1 VKIEVKTE
9 TEKEFK
15 IYIIYSG
22 PFGEQIINNFAVHGI
37 GDKII
42 CLYEFEPET
51 IEREHPSEPDVLKK
65 IWDEPSKYVPKN
77 LPVMDCDLLI
87 VLGIHPLLGD
97 IIPSIAQKLNA
108 KAVLYPLDDRERIP
122 EGLKTIQDDLE
133 AAGIFREFPRPFCV
147 MEQSDNEF
155 INYLCEKVGKPE
167 FNIEIDEDEEI
178 IKEIEVIR
186 DTPCG
191 SARSVAKKLAY
202 YPYNDMS
209 AFKEKITTE
218 HENEENEN
226 YCLAS
231 MDPLEPLMQE
241 AADILV
247 ESIYEACGFPTV
259 GDRLLEE
266 IEKKGE
272 VSLDEITHLF
282 VYEMKVCDAPRTL
295 ERTVDE
301 LVSRG
306 KIKKIEGEE
315 TILTIA

>member
-1 VKIEVKTE
+1 VTVEVKNKTVE
-9 TEKEFK
+9 NLRL
-15 IYIIYSG
+15 YIIYSG
-22 PFGEQIINNFAVHGI
+22 PFGEQIINNLASQGL

-42 CLYEFEPET
+42 CLYDFEPET

-65 IWDEPSKYVPKN
+65 IWDSPSEYVPQD
-77 LPVMDCDLLI
+77 LPVMNCDLLL

-133 AAGIFREFPRPFCV
+133 SAGIYREFPRPFCV
-147 MEQSDNEF
+147 MEQSDNVL
-155 INYLCEKVGKPE
+155 INYLCERVCKPE
-167 FNIEIDEDEEI
+167 FSIELDEDKKI
-178 IKEIEVIR
+178 IKEIEVIK

-202 YPYNDMS
+202 YPYRDMK

-259 GDRLLEE
+259 GDHLVEE
-266 IEKKGE
+266 LEKKGE
-272 VSLDEITHLF
+272 VSLNDITHLI
-282 VYEMKVCDAPRTL
+282 VYERKVCDAPRTL
-295 ERTVDE
+295 ERTIDE
-301 LVSRG
+301 LISEGR
-306 KIKKIEGEE
+306 IKKTEGEE
-315 TILTIA
+315 TLLSIA